1 MNDPKQFFR
10 EGRAAGCPQDQLFAF
25 ASKGIWL
32 QPRQLAASAAARQC
46 DDPNGPT
53 AVGYGGARGGGKSH
67 WLLAQVGGD
76 DCQRVAGLKCLLL
89 RKVGKANL
97 ESFEDLRRRVFPKL
111 PHIYTSSRGHLTFEN
126 GSRVIAGHFQ
136 NESDIDAYLGLEYDV
151 IGIEE
156 ATTLTWRKYQNIRTC
171 LRTSKP
177 NWRPRIYC
185 TTNPGGIGHAWFRRE
200 FIDPHVSR
208 SRRGN
213 ETHFAAPTGQEEL
226 SPGLASASEPTLGSR
241 VKENPPSPGG
251 EGKGEGVVPVRKDH
265 ASVFIPAT
273 VSDNRFINPE
283 YKNVLE
289 RLSGWQKR
297 AWLHGDWD
305 IAAGQFFTTFRR
317 DVHVLNTLDEGCAIE
332 WFAALDYGYTHYTVF
347 LLGCKDGDGNLYIV
361 DEHAERFWL
370 PERHSLAIRQMLHR
384 HMLFPEKLR
393 WIVAGTDCFSAQ
405 HDGTTIAQQYAKFG
419 LKLRPANTDRIHGW
433 AEMLRLLGDPDAG
446 LKPRLFI
453 HKRCARLIDCLPAL
467 QHDPHR
473 PEDILKVDVDEDG
486 HGGDDTA
493 DAARY
498 LVHYKPAVL
507 RQVKLTGW

>member
-1 MNDPKQFFR
+1 MNR
-10 EGRAAGCPQDQLFAF
+10 IEEYIRRGEAAGCSKDQLRSFIQA
-25 ASKGIWL
+25 GIYL
-32 QPRQLAASAAARQC
+32 QDRQLAASAAARKC
-46 DDPNGPT
+46 DGPNGPT

-200 FIDPHVSR
+200 FIDPH
-208 SRRGN
+208 
-213 ETHFAAPTGQEEL
+213 FAAPTGQDDH
-226 SPGLASASEPTLGSR
+226 SPGQAQRRPG
-241 VKENPPSPGG
+241 KESQEEFPSPSGRG
-251 EGKGEGVVPVRKDH
+251 IKGEGQTG
-265 ASVFIPAT
+265 SVLNPQPSTLNSVAT
-273 VSDNRFINPE
+273 VFVRATVNDNRFINPE
-283 YKNVLE
+283 YKNILE

-317 DVHVLNTLDEGCAIE
+317 DVHVVSDFDEGRATE

-370 PERHSLAIRQMLHR
+370 PERHSLAIRQMLQR
-384 HMLFPEKLR
+384 HMLHPEKLR

-419 LKLRPANTDRIHGW
+419 LKLRPANTDRVQGW

-446 LKPRLFI
+446 LTPRLFI
-453 HKRCARLIDCLPAL
+453 HSRCARLVECLPNL

-473 PEDILKVDVDEDG
+473 PEDVLKVDVDEDG